1 VQAARGEGT
10 QVQAILQ
17 RRFRA
22 RRSGGETTPEA
33 GKRTAGELWK
43 AASSLREDRERAEA
57 ERLAQERA
65 RQARAAAAAQEKR
78 LDDLALRQEQA
89 WQRVS
94 VLIDTKKPREYDE
107 AVAIL
112 KDLQA
117 LGEREG
123 GAEAFAERF
132 RQLREQHLRKPS
144 LLERFDKAGL

>member
-1 VQAARGEGT
+1 M
-10 QVQAILQ
+10 
-17 RRFRA
+17 
-22 RRSGGETTPEA
+22 
-33 GKRTAGELWK
+33 
-43 AASSLREDRERAEA
+43 
-57 ERLAQERA
+57 
-65 RQARAAAAAQEKR
+65 
-78 LDDLALRQEQA
+78 
-89 WQRVS
+89 
-94 VLIDTKKPREYDE
+94 LIDTKKPREYDE